1 MFSTAEYKLKPIFA
15 RYNSKRYIN
24 NKSHFIFIIIFMM
37 LNNVTV
43 FSILTYASVNSTC
56 AQPQTP
62 PPPIA
67 RAIAGHLPALSVPGV
82 GHLQILHCPRAGHL
96 PIPGLFPSFWHA
108 GSFLSEYNYTEGFT
122 GKKQIGS
129 SVKDRNN
136 LKRAV
141 RACSLFYA
149 YISSLLIKIA

>member
-1 MFSTAEYKLKPIFA
+1 MFSTAAYKLKPIFA

-62 PPPIA
+62 PPPSPVLLRGICPPCQSQGWGICKFCTA
-67 RAIAGHLPALSVPGV
+67 RGPGTCQSRGYSRAFDTQAVSYQNTTTQKVLLENSRLVHLS
-82 GHLQILHCPRAGHL
+82 RN
-96 PIPGLFPSFWHA
+96 
-108 GSFLSEYNYTEGFT
+108 YNL
-122 GKKQIGS
+122 
-129 SVKDRNN
+129 N
-136 LKRAV
+136 A
-141 RACSLFYA
+141 
-149 YISSLLIKIA
+149 

>member
-56 AQPQTP
+56 AQPQPPP

-96 PIPGLFPSFWHA
+96 PIPGLFPSF
-108 GSFLSEYNYTEGFT
+108 
-122 GKKQIGS
+122 
-129 SVKDRNN
+129 
-136 LKRAV
+136 
-141 RACSLFYA
+141 
-149 YISSLLIKIA
+149 